1 MIFFLKVL
9 GKTDISKRL
18 IGSLQVDN
26 SKTNELLGWKP
37 VVSMDEQ
44 LEKMSKDFKKVDWS
58 QSCIIWDIS
67 VQQENS
73 LR

>member
-1 MIFFLKVL
+1 MIISNLFLKAWLLPVPVCILIFLLKVL
-9 GKTDISKRL
+9 GKADISKRL

-44 LEKMSKDFKKVDWS
+44 LAKMS
-58 QSCIIWDIS
+58 
-67 VQQENS
+67 
-73 LR
+73 R